1 MAKKEFTYRGKSLEE
16 LKSMTINEV
25 TELLPSR
32 ARRSLK
38 RGLREDYKL
47 VLKKMKKGDNN
58 LRTHCRDM
66 IVLPQMVNSVVKI
79 HNGKEFVT
87 VTIQPEMIGHYL
99 GEFAMSRRNVTHS
112 SPGVGATKSS
122 SNISVK

>member
-1 MAKKEFTYRGKSLEE
+1 MAKKEFSYRGKSLEE
-16 LKSMTINEV
+16 LQSLTINELA
-25 TELLPSR
+25 ELFPSR

-38 RGLREDYKL
+38 RGLKEDYKK
-47 VLKKMKKGDNN
+47 VLEKVKKGDNN

-66 IVLPQMVNSVVKI
+66 IILPEMVGAVIKI
-79 HNGKEFVT
+79 HNGKDFFP

-99 GEFAMSRRNVTHS
+99 GEFALSRRVVTHS